1 MKKFI
6 IAVLTLFVSI
16 ASTTYAADYSSQLNE
31 LKDLLSQCKNENM
44 AVPYEIV
51 GVSTF
56 ERFIDYLAEDE
67 KNGVSSTIMTY
78 NETAMQNLYSTTKA
92 NLTAYL
98 NGEKNPPKVPVYD
111 MMNISTSGMELTDGR
126 YNVISTGYGHF
137 NTVINDIERLD
148 DFGMVN
154 MQFQTGPKHI
164 IALPD
169 WAYGAA
175 GGAEHYFDV
184 VEDGY
189 DRALKIVFSSE
200 KAENRYFQMYQE
212 IPVSPSTKYYFKA
225 SYKGTN
231 VTENSISIRYK
242 TDGSTK
248 SKSIETLTG
257 SWQDT
262 GWQEFTTGPNDTSVK
277 FSVFVDK
284 PSEEIFLDDIIVSS
298 TKDGRGNLLF
308 NGDFER
314 IYSQN
319 NVSEILT
326 YFERAKN
333 SNVSVSLLLQPMY
346 FWRVP
351 GCSDMYKNT
360 TGTDYNINDP
370 RAKAKIE
377 QYLRT
382 LLPLIADCDALG
394 NICVTN
400 EPNFDTRLYPDFYN
414 PKFREYLID
423 LYGSFENIKSK
434 YGKSYSS
441 INDVVMPASFE
452 KSALFYDWICFN
464 EDMLTEWHS
473 WMASIIREYTDKPL
487 HSKVLSNIG
496 TSESST
502 RKELVRGAD
511 IEKFAAFT
519 DYAGNDAANYIDS
532 DSMVTKMLWY
542 DLLYSVVGKPIYNS
556 EDHFIEDGSTTYNDQ
571 QKNNVRYNLWQGAIH
586 GRTMSTMWVWDRSY
600 DANSAYNGS
609 ILTRPDCVAEA
620 GYTSLD
626 MMRSA
631 DDITRLSSKAP
642 EVALFYSKTDR
653 IFNDDYLDKLILYY
667 QALLFSGKRVGI
679 VTEASLNKLSN
690 YSYLVIPYVSRTTP
704 EAITAINNFI
714 DNGGVVVYTDNS
726 SSWLSKWECMAKD
739 KFGNSLDNSKIISK
753 GTKITETRLSK
764 VTEDFQQRIFYDDTI
779 AVVDSSSN
787 NLTTNV
793 EYVYE
798 VDEDGGVL
806 INMVYHGSGDKTV
819 KVLSGSQTLSGMI
832 NVLTK
837 EITGDTHTLTGYVPL
852 TLKLQTN
859 VEIPSEPQNL
869 KYDGEKLTW
878 DVDLNAE
885 SYSIYYTNS
894 EGEEVLYAE
903 TVNNSCTVMDYGV
916 YTVVPQNILGQ
927 KGPGA
932 SITIQSQF
940 DIEFNTVNI
949 TDKGVTASVNVSN
962 KSSLYQ
968 RTVMK
973 VTTAEGKIAI
983 SDIWLK
989 PMEDRNVK
997 VSFTGTTEWVTASV
1011 SDDVN
1016 SKVKLTVKY
1025 KE

>member
-1 MKKFI
+1 MKKLI
-6 IAVLTLFVSI
+6 IAMLTLFVSI
-16 ASTTYAADYSSQLNE
+16 ASTTYAADYSSQLTE
-31 LKDLLSQCKNENM
+31 LKELLSQCEFENIS
-44 AVPYEIV
+44 VPYETV

-67 KNGVSSTIMTY
+67 ENGVSSSVMTY
-78 NETAMQNLYSTTKA
+78 NKTAMQNLYTTTKA

-111 MMNISTSGMELTDGR
+111 MMNTSISGTGITDGKN
-126 YNVISTGYGHF
+126 NVISTGYGHF
-137 NTVINDIERLD
+137 DTVMNDIERLA

-154 MQFQTGPKHI
+154 MQFQTGNNRI

-169 WAYGAA
+169 WSYSVSGSP
-175 GGAEHYFDV
+175 EYYFDILD
-184 VEDGY
+184 EGE
-189 DRALKIVFSSE
+189 DRALNIAFLSE
-200 KAENRYFQMYQE
+200 KEDNRYFQMNQV
-212 IPVSPSTKYYFKA
+212 ISVSPNTKYYFKA

-231 VTENSISIRYK
+231 VTDGAISLRYVI
-242 TDGSTK
+242 DGSTK
-248 SKSIETLTG
+248 TFSIKGVTD
-257 SWQDT
+257 SWQNT

-277 FSVFVDK
+277 LSVFVDK
-284 PSEEIFLDDIIVSS
+284 PSDEIFLDDIIVSK
-298 TKDGRGNLLF
+298 TKDESGNLLL
-308 NGDFER
+308 NGDFESL
-314 IYSQN
+314 YSQK
-319 NVSEILT
+319 NVSKILSNL
-326 YFERAKN
+326 ERAKK

-346 FWRVP
+346 FWRVS
-351 GCSDMYKNT
+351 GCSDMYKDT
-360 TGTDYNINDP
+360 TSTEYNINDP

-382 LLPLIADCDALG
+382 LLPLVADKDAIG
-394 NICVTN
+394 NICMTN

-414 PKFREYLID
+414 PKFREYLLG

-441 INDVVMPASFE
+441 INDVVMPSSVG

-496 TSESST
+496 TSESSA

-519 DYAGNDAANYIDS
+519 DYAGNDVANYIGS
-532 DSMVTKMLWY
+532 DTMVTKMLWY
-542 DLLYSVVGKPIYNS
+542 DLLHSVVGKPIYNS

-600 DANSAYNGS
+600 DTNSAYYGS

-631 DDITRLSSKAP
+631 DDITRLSSKSP

-667 QALLFSGKRVGI
+667 QALLFSGKRVGF
-679 VTEASLNKLSN
+679 VTEASLDKLSD
-690 YSYLVIPYVSRTTP
+690 YKYLVIPYVGRTTP

-714 DNGGVVVYTDNS
+714 DNDGKVIYADNS
-726 SSWLSKWECMAKD
+726 NAWFNKYECMAKD
-739 KFGNSLDNSKIISK
+739 KFENSLDNSKIKSK
-753 GTKITETRLSK
+753 GTKITQTTLSK
-764 VTEDFQQRIFYDDTI
+764 VTQDLQSQFSDDTI
-779 AVVDSSSN
+779 TVITGSN
-787 NLTTNV
+787 SRTTDV

-798 VDEDGGVL
+798 VDKDGGVL
-806 INMVYHGSGDKTV
+806 INMVYHGSGTKTV
-819 KVLSGSQTLSGMI
+819 KVRSGSQTLSGMRNI
-832 NVLTK
+832 LTK

-852 TLKLQTN
+852 TLKLQTSA
-859 VEIPSEPQNL
+859 EIPSKPQNL
-869 KYDGEKLTW
+869 KYDGEKLSW

-885 SYSIYYTNS
+885 SYSVYYTDS
-894 EGEEVLYAE
+894 EGEEILYAE
-903 TVNNSCTVMDYGV
+903 TAKNNCRIQNYGV
-916 YTVVPQNILGQ
+916 YTVVPKNILGEE
-927 KGPGA
+927 GPGA
-932 SITIQSQF
+932 SITIQATF
-940 DIEFNTVNI
+940 DIKFNTVKI
-949 TDKGVTASVNVSN
+949 TDNGVTSSVNVSN

-968 RTVMK
+968 RSVIK
-973 VTTAEGKIAI
+973 VTTAEGKLAI

-997 VSFTGTTEWVTASV
+997 VSFTGTTEWVKASV
-1011 SDDVN
+1011 SNDVN
-1016 SKVKLTVKY
+1016 SKLKLTVEY
-1025 KE
+1025 KK